1 MKLMPKTPLYMW
13 LVLTLAFS
21 LTPVSPVLAAG
32 SPDNT
37 NHTLIPT
44 SGTGKE
50 QVIYDQV
57 DTSTASQKR
66 AYGGEQFSTGRFERP
81 FDQNMTYLPYLD
93 ITRSTM
99 QRSDKDF
106 IYVTIQLAA
115 PVSTAADKP
124 ALYGLELDPNLD
136 GRSEFLILS
145 HRPAGTDWSVDGVDV
160 WKSSS
165 ASAPLVNGKN
175 LIPVT
180 GSAGYDVNLFSSGKG
195 SDADLAWVRLS
206 PDKPDTVEIAFRN
219 SLVGGEKSRFVWR
232 PVTDGTGYANTL
244 YDLNVSF
251 TIEQAGSPLGDS
263 MFYPLKEVYAVDS
276 TCRVASG
283 YTASGKEPGLCPLP
297 PAPEK
302 PDHHYSSPSSPQQP
316 PPEIIG

>member
-1 MKLMPKTPLYMW
+1 MKLMPKTPFFMW
-13 LVLTLAFS
+13 LILTLAFAVNPAA
-21 LTPVSPVLAAG
+21 PVFAA
-32 SPDNT
+32 SSTDTT

-50 QVIYDQV
+50 QVVYDQV
-57 DTSTASQKR
+57 NTSTASQKR
-66 AYGGEQFSTGRFERP
+66 AFGGEQFSTGRFERP
-81 FDQNMTYLPYLD
+81 FDQNMAYLPYLD
-93 ITRSTM
+93 ITKSTM
-99 QRSDKDF
+99 QRADKDF
-106 IYVTIQLAA
+106 IYVTIELAA
-115 PVSTAADKP
+115 PLTEADTKT

-136 GRSEFLILS
+136 GHSEFLVLA
-145 HRPAGTDWSVDGVDV
+145 HRPTGTDWSVAGVDV

-165 ASAPLVNGKN
+165 SSNQLAKGKTV
-175 LIPVT
+175 IPVT

-206 PDKPDTVEIAFRN
+206 PDKPNTVEIAFRN
-219 SLVGGEKSRFVWR
+219 SLVGGEKSHFVWR
-232 PVTDGTGYANTL
+232 PVTDGAGYASTL

-283 YTASGKEPGLCPLP
+283 YTAMGNEPGLCPLP
-297 PAPEK
+297 AAPDK
-302 PDHHYSSPSSPQQP
+302 PEQNTSPSVPQQTQP
-316 PPEIIG
+316 DLF